1 MSFYIQLPSNASMD
15 LFPQNTLQN
24 YKVRLHNP
32 IQIHGAYEVAIVEAL
47 YPNQFKTCLGAITIY
62 KNDTN
67 DEQEH
72 SLNIFLYENQKLIN
86 QLDLIN
92 KQISKIFGLNK
103 IWFEIGLKYF
113 KIKLEANYALE
124 ISERIADFFKIDQ
137 TKFSTSYEKIFND
150 PNHNYFTKLVINNV
164 PSISIYC
171 SIIEFQNIGNQLV
184 QLLRNMSINTDDK
197 NKTYSTHYFNPPH
210 YVKVDTSLLNEI
222 NIAFFDDI
230 GEKIL
235 FDYGKLYVKLHFKPI
250 Q

>member
-137 TKFSTSYEKIFND
+137 TKFSTSYEKNF
-150 PNHNYFTKLVINNV
+150 
-164 PSISIYC
+164 
-171 SIIEFQNIGNQLV
+171 
-184 QLLRNMSINTDDK
+184 
-197 NKTYSTHYFNPPH
+197 
-210 YVKVDTSLLNEI
+210 
-222 NIAFFDDI
+222 
-230 GEKIL
+230 
-235 FDYGKLYVKLHFKPI
+235 
-250 Q
+250 